1 MWIPPG
7 QYYDVVGGTSR
18 GVSSA
23 ANSKG
28 KTVLL
33 SFTLFEVPIFAKG
46 GTMLPLAPTAG
57 EFIGFGKENVVQPVI
72 GGAAREPELLTW
84 EIYGIGATTKG
95 SGTVWEDSRGS
106 TDASFSLQTD
116 GKTLELKLTAPGD
129 KRRHRL
135 ELINVP
141 PANTVK
147 TCSPSTEFDSS
158 LSAYDGK
165 TLTLNLHLTVHSG
178 ADGGCVQVGFE
189 ESLSSLSVQTL
200 LQVPYQQTRQ
210 RLHIIKQQF
219 DDLCSTPGTF
229 LMPLV
234 EATNA
239 AARLSADCQI
249 GTDGAH
255 EAWVRE
261 MQGFP
266 TTTNA
271 ALSSLLSWAE
281 ECPKSRFSVRTA
293 AECANFA
300 AQCKAWICGSAVLG
314 RMVLPACG

>member
-1 MWIPPG
+1 M
-7 QYYDVVGGTSR
+7 

-23 ANSKG
+23 DTSKG
-28 KTVLL
+28 TTVLL
-33 SFTLFEVPIFAKG
+33 SFTLFEVPVFAKG

-57 EFIGFGKENVVQPVI
+57 EFIGFGQENVVQPVI
-72 GGAAREPELLTW
+72 GSAAREPELLTW
-84 EIYGIGATTKG
+84 EVYGIGATKQG
-95 SGTVWEDSRGS
+95 SGTVWEDSRGY
-106 TDASFSLQTD
+106 TDASFSLEND
-116 GKTLELKLTAPGD
+116 GKTVELKLTAPGD

-141 PANTVK
+141 PASTVK

-178 ADGGCVQVGFE
+178 ADGGCVQVSFD
-189 ESLSSLSVQTL
+189 ESLSSLPVQNL

-210 RLHIIKQQF
+210 RLHVIKQQF
-219 DDLCSTPGTF
+219 DDLCSTPGTY

-234 EATNA
+234 EATNT

-249 GTDGAH
+249 GTDSAH

-261 MQGFP
+261 MRGFAV
-266 TTTNA
+266 TVNE
-271 ALSSLLSWAE
+271 ALSSLMSWAD

-293 AECANFA
+293 ADCANFK
-300 AQCKAWICGSAVLG
+300 AQCKAWVCGSVALG
-314 RMVLPACG
+314 RMDLPACM